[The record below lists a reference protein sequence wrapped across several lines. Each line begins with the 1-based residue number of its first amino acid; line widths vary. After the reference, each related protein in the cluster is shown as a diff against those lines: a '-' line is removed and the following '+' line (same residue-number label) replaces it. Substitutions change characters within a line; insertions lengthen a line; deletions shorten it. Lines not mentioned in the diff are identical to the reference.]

1 MNTIRKPLSPWVVI
15 TVLLA
20 PYAGPYFALGTYIHI
35 TVVDGQTAGE
45 LRNRVFTNKWMTDFY
60 RPLLY
65 VESKV
70 RGKTLGVW
78 HHYAH
83 PGSMSA
89 PPHNSR
95 ATL

>member
-1 MNTIRKPLSPWVVI
+1 MDTNRKPVPPWIVVAL
-15 TVLLA
+15 LLA
-20 PYAGPYFALGTYIHI
+20 TYVGSYFALGTYVRI
-35 TVVDGQTAGE
+35 TLVDGQTARE
-45 LRNRVFTNKWMTDFY
+45 LRDRVFTNQGMTDIY
-60 RPLLY
+60 RPMFY

-78 HHYAH
+78 HCYAI

-89 PPHNSR
+89 VPHNSR